1 MQQGLQNK
9 GAAKGQGQDAINK
22 KIGDVTKKRSNSG
35 SPTLRYVNIKRART
49 FQLIILKLSGHCNN

>member
-1 MQQGLQNK
+1 MLLT
-9 GAAKGQGQDAINK
+9 K

-49 FQLIILKLSGHCNN
+49 FQLIILKHSGHCNKDAIRALEYSFIVV